1 MIKRLSQADKSLI
14 KVLREKQA
22 TGNQTEISPINNQ
35 SLLYYNSVNLAVGK
49 QGSGK
54 SLLFLREIMNIQN
67 EKNIH
72 LFIYVTPNGDIND
85 STMLAIKPCLTVP
98 LLVVA
103 EEDLQEVVEG
113 IVNLKNIY
121 NDMVRDGMVDKL
133 DPEQKQEILS
143 LLHLDEFPSDMYNTR
158 LHTLLLFD
166 DAAFSSLFKKDDS
179 FFNKFITR
187 CRHNNFIVMF
197 ATQKFKGLSMPVK
210 SQATTV
216 MIYKGF
222 TPQEVSYIFHN
233 ATINGFS
240 YQEFKDL
247 YARLEQDQV
256 LYCNSQ
262 SGQMRI
268 IDLSHIRALV
278 HSVPHVQTGH

>member
-1 MIKRLSQADKSLI
+1 MIKRISQADKNLI

-133 DPEQKQEILS
+133 P
-143 LLHLDEFPSDMYNTR
+143 
-158 LHTLLLFD
+158 
-166 DAAFSSLFKKDDS
+166 
-179 FFNKFITR
+179 
-187 CRHNNFIVMF
+187 
-197 ATQKFKGLSMPVK
+197 
-210 SQATTV
+210 
-216 MIYKGF
+216 
-222 TPQEVSYIFHN
+222 
-233 ATINGFS
+233 
-240 YQEFKDL
+240 
-247 YARLEQDQV
+247 
-256 LYCNSQ
+256 
-262 SGQMRI
+262 
-268 IDLSHIRALV
+268 
-278 HSVPHVQTGH
+278 